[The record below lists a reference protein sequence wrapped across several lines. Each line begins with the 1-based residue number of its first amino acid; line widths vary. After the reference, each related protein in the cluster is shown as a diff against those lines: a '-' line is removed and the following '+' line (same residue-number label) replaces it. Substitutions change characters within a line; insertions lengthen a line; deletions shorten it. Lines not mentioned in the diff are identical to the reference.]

1 MKIAVIQSSYEQSN
15 SVFKDFDPYCDPSQ
29 YLPGNEIDLY
39 YIVKSTAEAQIMEL
53 AKKNYDVII
62 NLCDGGADEDRAG
75 LEVVEVLERE
85 GLPFTGASSSFYQPS
100 KEHMKRVAQQ
110 AGIKTPAW
118 VFAFKEEDIEAATK
132 LNYPLIVKHYDGSG
146 SIGTS
151 KKSKV
156 TNRDEL
162 YEQARKMIAQF
173 HGALI
178 EEFIEGREYTVLV
191 AENPADETDPI
202 AFLPVEC
209 VFTGGEEFKHFDIKW
224 INYTAMKWVP
234 CTDEVLSEKMKTLSK
249 KIFVAL
255 GGVSYGRTD
264 LRVNKAGEP
273 YFLEINPQPG
283 IFSAPNEEG
292 CAADFIL
299 FNDPLG
305 HKGFLKHII
314 DVAIQKAKRGKLKA
328 RQAGT
333 A

>member
-1 MKIAVIQSSYEQSN
+1 MKIAVLQSSYEQSN

-39 YIVKSTAEAQIMEL
+39 YINKSTSEKQVLDLAQ
-53 AKKNYDVII
+53 KNYDVII

-75 LEVVEVLERE
+75 IEVVQVLERE

-100 KEHMKRVAQQ
+100 KDEMKKAAQR
-110 AGIKTPAW
+110 AGLLTPAW
-118 VFAFKEEDIEAATK
+118 AFAFKEEEIEAATK
-132 LNYPLIVKHYDGSG
+132 LKYPLIVKHYDGSG

-151 KKSKV
+151 RKSKV
-156 TNRDEL
+156 QNRDEL
-162 YEQARKMIAQF
+162 YSQAREMIQKF
-173 HGALI
+173 GGALI

-191 AENPADETDPI
+191 AENPADAQDPI
-202 AFLPVEC
+202 AFFPVEC
-209 VFTGGEEFKHFDIKW
+209 AFMNGEEFKHFDIKW

-234 CTDEVLSEKMKTLSK
+234 CTDLVLAEKMKILTK

-255 GGVSYGRTD
+255 GGSSYGRTD
-264 LRVNKAGEP
+264 LRVNKEGEP

-283 IFSAPNEEG
+283 IFSAPGEEG

-299 FNDPLG
+299 MNDPMG

-314 DVAIQKAKRGKLKA
+314 EVAIQNGKRAKLK
-328 RQAGT
+328 QAGQDK
-333 A
+333 

>member
-1 MKIAVIQSSYEQSN
+1 MKIAVLQSSYEQSN

-39 YIVKSTAEAQIMEL
+39 YIIKSTSEAQVLEL

-75 LEVVEVLERE
+75 IEVVQVLERE

-100 KEHMKRVAQQ
+100 KDEMKRAAQR
-110 AGIKTPAW
+110 AGILTPAW
-118 VFAFKEEDIEAATK
+118 AFAYKEEEIEAATK
-132 LNYPLIVKHYDGSG
+132 LNFPLIVKHYDGSG

-156 TNRDEL
+156 HNREEL
-162 YEQARKMIAQF
+162 YEQAREMIAKF
-173 HGALI
+173 GGALI

-191 AENPADETDPI
+191 AENPADANDPI

-209 VFTGGEEFKHFDIKW
+209 AFMNGEEFKHFDIKW

-234 CTDEVLSEKMKTLSK
+234 CTDEALATKMKELTK
-249 KIFVAL
+249 KVFVAL
-255 GGVSYGRTD
+255 NGVSYGRTD
-264 LRVNKAGEP
+264 LRVNKATGEP

-299 FNDPLG
+299 FNDPVG

-314 DVAIQKAKRGKLKA
+314 DVAIQNGKRAKLK
-328 RQAGT
+328 QAG
-333 A
+333 AN